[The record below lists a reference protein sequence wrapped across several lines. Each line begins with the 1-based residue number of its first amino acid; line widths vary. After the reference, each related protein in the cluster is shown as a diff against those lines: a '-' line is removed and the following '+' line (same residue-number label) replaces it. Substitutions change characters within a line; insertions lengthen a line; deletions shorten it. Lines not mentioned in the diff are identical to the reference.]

1 VIIFSVTILYP
12 PGRLFS
18 CTATNRSHLA
28 GWFEADREPMLK
40 AFILAWEK
48 GIEIHWG
55 LADDCVISHVYLG
68 DTGW

>member
-1 VIIFSVTILYP
+1 
-12 PGRLFS
+12 
-18 CTATNRSHLA
+18 LA

-55 LADDCVISHVYLG
+55 LDDDCAISHVYLG